1 MSNPD
6 KAVVKATISSRE
18 GVVELSVYVS
28 YRVGIPAF
36 GSTGMDQ
43 RYEDSHIAMAS
54 GGIYSIVRP
63 RLAPAVSVMITVT
76 PIVGPPIWYQPCVLF
91 HGHASKMY
99 ARVHRRDSDT
109 PILTGQRLLLR
120 CTELFFSPA
129 T

>member
-1 MSNPD
+1 
-6 KAVVKATISSRE
+6 
-18 GVVELSVYVS
+18 
-28 YRVGIPAF
+28 
-36 GSTGMDQ
+36 MDQ
-43 RYEDSHIAMAS
+43 RYEDSYVAMARVEAD
-54 GGIYSIVRP
+54 IVRP